1 MKKQTLLCLTLTL
14 LGMVLLCSLAIY
26 LKASDPSDELLAHTQ
41 KTQSEADAVI
51 ETLQRSVQQADE
63 ARTQETE
70 TEP

>member
-51 ETLQRSVQQADE
+51 
-63 ARTQETE
+63 
-70 TEP
+70 